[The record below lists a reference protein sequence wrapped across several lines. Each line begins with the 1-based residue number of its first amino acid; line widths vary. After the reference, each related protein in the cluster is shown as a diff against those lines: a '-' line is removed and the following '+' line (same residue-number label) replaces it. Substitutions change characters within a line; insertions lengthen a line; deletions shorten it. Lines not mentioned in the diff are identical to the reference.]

1 MLSQVPFINNVI
13 GVPRIA
19 KRQLTSLISFIIHL
33 KMLSISTKLLIYI
46 YLFNTAQV

>member
-1 MLSQVPFINNVI
+1 MLSQVLFINNVI

-19 KRQLTSLISFIIHL
+19 KRQLTNLIEFIIHL
-33 KMLSISTKLLIYI
+33 KLLSISTKLLIYI